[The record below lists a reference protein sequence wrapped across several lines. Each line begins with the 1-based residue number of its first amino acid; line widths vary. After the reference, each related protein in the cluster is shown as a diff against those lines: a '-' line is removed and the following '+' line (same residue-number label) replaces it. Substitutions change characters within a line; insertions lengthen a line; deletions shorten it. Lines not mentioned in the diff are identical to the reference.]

1 MSGVWKLMIADD
13 EPKIRRGL
21 RTQIEHMGLEI
32 EVVAEAE
39 DGENALEQSALTRP
53 DILLV
58 DINMPFVNGLDFIER
73 LKATR
78 QDAVILVITG
88 FEAFEYARRALDL
101 GVYAYMLKPVE
112 LSGLRATLDG
122 AIQKLQ
128 AERAR
133 ERHFAWAVAQIEK
146 RRDSLWEEFLS
157 DVVRG
162 ILARDEIAEQAAL
175 LGFPAMRR
183 TVLMMIKAAPDAGQA
198 WRPRILQFAFAD
210 ALRDALSRCRFS
222 CVFPDERE
230 NVMVLYDADEPMDER
245 LLQAARQAG
254 AALSVTM
261 AIQAAPSFG
270 LDHLEETY
278 DSLLDAMQRDASRPA
293 AVEQAAAY
301 IQRNFSRPDL
311 GLNDVAEAVGVN
323 ASYLSRLMKQELGMP
338 FSKYLTSVRLN
349 AAVGLIERGEIKI
362 RQVGERVGYAT
373 PHYFSTAFKKVLGTS
388 PAEYR
393 SEDKTK

>member
-1 MSGVWKLMIADD
+1 VSGVWKLMIADD

-21 RTQIEHMGLEI
+21 RTQIAHMGLDIEI
-32 EVVAEAE
+32 VSEAD
-39 DGENALEQSALTRP
+39 DGEHALEQAALTQP

-58 DINMPFVNGLDFIER
+58 DINMPFLSGLDFIEQ
-73 LKATR
+73 LKVTR
-78 QDAVILVITG
+78 RDAVIIVITG

-101 GVYAYMLKPVE
+101 GVFAYMLKPVE
-112 LSGLRATLDG
+112 LSGLRATLDD
-122 AIQKLQ
+122 AIQQLL

-133 ERHFAWAVAQIEK
+133 ERHFAWALSQLEK

-162 ILARDEIAEQAAL
+162 ILTRDEIADQAKL
-175 LGFPAMRR
+175 LEFPTMRR
-183 TVLMMIKAAPDAGQA
+183 TVLMMIKAVPDAGQP

-222 CVFPDERE
+222 CVFRDERDY
-230 NVMVLYDADEPMDER
+230 VMMLYDADEAMDER

-254 AALSVTM
+254 AALSVSV
-261 AIQAAPSFG
+261 AIQVAPSGG
-270 LDHLEETY
+270 LDRLEETY
-278 DSLLDAMQRDASRPA
+278 DGLLDAMQRDVSRPA
-293 AVEQAAAY
+293 AVEQATAY

-311 GLNDVAEAVGVN
+311 GLTDVADAVGVN

-338 FSKYLTSVRLN
+338 FSKYLTSVRLG
-349 AAVGLIERGEIKI
+349 AAVALMQRGEIKI
-362 RQVGERVGYAT
+362 RQIGERVGYAT

-393 SEDKTK
+393 SEDKTR